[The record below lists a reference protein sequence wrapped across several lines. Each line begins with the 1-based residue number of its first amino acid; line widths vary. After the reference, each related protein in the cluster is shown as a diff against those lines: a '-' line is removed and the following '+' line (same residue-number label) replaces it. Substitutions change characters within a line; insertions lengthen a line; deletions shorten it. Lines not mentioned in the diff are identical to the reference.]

1 MLKLRLPGPGS
12 ACSKSDG
19 LANYPMLFC
28 NRGGFLGGPDREE
41 GCGAED
47 LTFMAKSLWC
57 RRRTQLSPVCHPI
70 AAQTIHARRA
80 AYPHSPLWFEKCGTT
95 GSPARKQSPR
105 GGFHHLPNPPSPRAE
120 VSAKA
125 QPPKALSSCRT
136 PAALG

>member
-1 MLKLRLPGPGS
+1 MLKLRLPGSGS

-80 AYPHSPLWFEKCGTT
+80 AHPHSPLRFDKCGTT

-105 GGFHHLPNPPSPRAE
+105 GGFHHLPSPPSPRAE

-125 QPPKALSSCRT
+125 ESPKAPSSCGT